1 MEKSFLKRAILLII
15 ALVMVTAMLVSCKQK
30 VVEPVEPEKPV
41 VHDVYAVGYVYG
53 GGIENKAVFFK
64 NGDMQLLPG
73 GYSTVANSVFVAGD
87 DVYIVGC
94 DQTPVEHTAMLWKNG
109 QRQNLTLLS
118 EWNEAN
124 SLYVSDGDV
133 YIAGYE
139 SIGRKRVA
147 VLWKNGTPQKLT
159 DHAVAKSVF
168 VSGSDI
174 YVAGYEKNAAL
185 LWKNGVAQKL
195 SDGSK
200 MIQARSVFVSDNDVY
215 VVGYKGDS
223 WHSLSAILW
232 KNGEPQKL
240 KCNSENYKAN
250 AVFVADN
257 KVYVAG
263 DYNNGSKM
271 VLWKDNEPQ
280 YLCDTTTIRAGLDG
294 LFVVKK

>member
-1 MEKSFLKRAILLII
+1 MEKFFLKRAILLII
-15 ALVMVTAMLVSCKQK
+15 ALVMATAMLVSCKQK

-94 DQTPVEHTAMLWKNG
+94 DQTPVKQTAMLWKNG

-139 SIGRKRVA
+139 SIGGKRVAVLWKNGTPQKLSDGKSDAVANSVYVSGSDVYVAGYGSDGA

-174 YVAGYEKNAAL
+174 YVAGYEKDVAV

-232 KNGEPQKL
+232 KNGEP
-240 KCNSENYKAN
+240 
-250 AVFVADN
+250 
-257 KVYVAG
+257 
-263 DYNNGSKM
+263 
-271 VLWKDNEPQ
+271 
-280 YLCDTTTIRAGLDG
+280 
-294 LFVVKK
+294 